1 MDNNTPQ
8 PIPPE
13 DWPPELAHIIED
25 MNGNPINVHR
35 LMANSP
41 GLLNAWWSFRN
52 YSVNGGS
59 LGPRKIELVI
69 LRVAV
74 HLQSWYEWGSHVD
87 RAMRCGIEVDEIF
100 GILQSVLMRK
110 WAEED
115 RSLLMAVDE
124 LTEHRKIQPITL
136 AILHKHYSN
145 KQVMDLIAIHGMYM
159 ILGSMIKTWGLELDT
174 QTLTRISGVTDKKT
188 FMEMSE
194 TFLDG

>member
-1 MDNNTPQ
+1 MDSSIPK
-8 PIPPE
+8 PIPTD
-13 DWPPELAHIIED
+13 DWPPELAQIAED
-25 MNGNPINVHR
+25 MDNNPINVHK

-41 GLLNAWWSFRN
+41 GLLKAWWPFRN
-52 YSVNGGS
+52 YSVRGGS

-87 RAMRCGIEVDEIF
+87 RAIKAGISRDEIF
-100 GILQSVLMRK
+100 GVLQSVLVRK

-115 RSLLMAVDE
+115 RALLMAADE

-145 KQVMDLIAIHGMYM
+145 RQVMDLIAVHGMYLT
-159 ILGSMIKTWGLELDT
+159 LGSMINTWGLELDAET
-174 QTLTRISGVTDKKT
+174 AQRIAGITDQAT
-188 FMEMSE
+188 FREMSE
-194 TFLDG
+194 AFLDS